1 MGRLATG
8 EGPLFAGLRVML
20 IAAHPDDETLFASS
34 QLSACRTL
42 CIVHTTDGVTTRRA
56 ARNRGFRNRAAYAKA
71 RRQELRAA
79 LAAGGIVAGDV
90 CLGYRDQ
97 TVSYRMRETA
107 VRLRDIFRITRPDVI
122 LTHGYEGGHLD
133 HDATCYAVHQAV
145 RSLAKPVPIWEF
157 AGYHVQQG
165 QVGRNAFP
173 ADGRSSVTS
182 IELNSTQREAKRKM
196 LDCFV
201 TQRDV
206 VANFL
211 LSFEAFRPAPAYDFS
226 QPPFAGKLGYE
237 ISPDNSEG
245 KFWRSVACAEAK
257 FLNDAG
263 YRSSGSRYAKL
274 RLWMSF
280 KISRLKR
287 RFTFIQNFV

>member
-1 MGRLATG
+1 MVQLATCD
-8 EGPLFAGLRVML
+8 EPLFAGRHVLL

-34 QLSACRTL
+34 QLSACRIL
-42 CIVHTTDGVTTRRA
+42 CILHTTDGVTTRRV
-56 ARNRGFRNRAAYAKA
+56 ARNKGFCNCTAYAQA

-79 LAAGGIVAGDV
+79 LAAGGIVAGDA

-97 TVSYRMRETA
+97 TTSYHMGEIA

-133 HDATCYAVHQAV
+133 HDATCFAVHQAV
-145 RSLAKPVPIWEF
+145 RGLAKPIPIWEF

-165 QVGRNAFP
+165 QVCRNAFP

-182 IELNSTQREAKRKM
+182 IELNATQREAKRKM
-196 LDCFV
+196 LNCFV
-201 TQRDV
+201 TQREV

-211 LSFEAFRPAPAYDFS
+211 LGFEVFRPAPAYDFS

-237 ISPDNSEG
+237 ISLNNSEG
-245 KFWRSVACAEAK
+245 RHWRSVACSEARLLESANYK
-257 FLNDAG
+257 
-263 YRSSGSRYAKL
+263 SSGSRHAKL
-274 RLWMSF
+274 LLWMGF

-287 RFTFIQNFV
+287 RWLSLG